1 MPIVI
6 HPGTY
11 SVSSDPHQ
19 LPAQCLDLLL
29 QLRKLNAQVLTLL
42 CHGWLRRTP
51 PGSTFPDPRS
61 SRSSDSGAGYLFGY
75 GFLGALQLFYLYH
88 GTKSAMWTLVIYDCQ
103 TQAGFLRSQG
113 FEE

>member
-1 MPIVI
+1 VFHRIRTNCQRNASTM
-6 HPGTY
+6 
-11 SVSSDPHQ
+11 
-19 LPAQCLDLLL
+19 LL
-29 QLRKLNAQVLTLL
+29 QLRKLNAATA
-42 CHGWLRRTP
+42 RYAAPP

-61 SRSSDSGAGYLFGY
+61 SRSSDSGAGHLFGY

-113 FEE
+113 LEE